1 MFAEATFEG
10 IAQSEAGGDT
20 GGSVWATVTFPTVTL
35 TDRTT
40 YDLVLTTASTSTYTA
55 APLREGTD
63 VGLFS
68 YAFRDGTGQGSSN
81 GSDWSNLFDKSP
93 VDLQFYFR

>member
-1 MFAEATFEG
+1 M
-10 IAQSEAGGDT
+10 
-20 GGSVWATVTFPTVTL
+20 TL